1 MGERDGKR
9 WRNRVLWIKKE
20 RKERVLESSP
30 ERIDRILLKT
40 ISVG

>member
-1 MGERDGKR
+1 MD
-9 WRNRVLWIKKE
+9 KKE